1 MNALDHPTDY
11 ILSFRH
17 LLTSAV
23 TEFLSERQMNCPQT
37 AEALSELIV
46 SLSSYRE
53 EGSPLFPQVFVCED
67 ITTML
72 QALRGRDPM
81 SVSDGERS
89 RATMR
94 RALKQCAPLSRGGWA
109 IYFQLDEPG
118 RFSYGLFRTDS
129 FILSSTP
136 IELLRAIKDPS
147 IKLLGISRVAEN
159 IIELCASAGY
169 RRFIHLSGAR
179 TDVPH
184 PTRVLEDIVQAVTAD
199 VDEPFRLPA
208 QCFFRHAFFDAMQA
222 PYGSLAMVIPK
233 NAPHTHLLDDGVM
246 LQPSIDVVG
255 RIEAYKSDPREEKA
269 TSLQAVVTLLHG
281 MLSADGIT
289 VLRSDGCLVGYN
301 VFVEQPPLHEGDIPI
316 GGARRRSFNVLCQH
330 LGHELTAA
338 FYRSQ
343 DGVALC
349 ERANDI
355 SAESV
360 GAPLPQTAHS
370 EMAQTD
376 SRPPSVYEPMELVT
390 PAPPHAIPSAPSPH
404 LDAPQPQPQLQNA
417 TATPISAS
425 PTPAPAQ
432 TPMPLQT
439 QRLMTPPPIAQDP
452 AAAAIPSTP
461 PRPLPAPES
470 IPAFVQ
476 QPTPPLMAPQASAQ
490 HLEPQIATLPA
501 HSLTPQAI
509 DPQLAPQPAPPHAIP
524 SAPSPHLDAPQP
536 QPQLQNATATPIS
549 ASPTPAPAQTPMPL
563 QTQRLMTP
571 PPIAQDPAAAAIPS
585 TPPRPLPAPES
596 IPAFV
601 QQPTPPL
608 MAPQASAQHLEP
620 QIATLPTHSLTP
632 QAIFAPQPVAPT
644 SAPPNSENTG
654 YPAGQRA
661 LIDALC
667 RNELHPIHQMTPA
680 IQGAP
685 PAQESIPPQNNT
697 ANLPPNPATVPAVDL
712 AQPLPPGQE
721 NK

>member
-67 ITTML
+67 ITAML

-81 SVSDGERS
+81 SVSDGDRS
-89 RATMR
+89 RETMR

-233 NAPHTHLLDDGVM
+233 NAPHSHLLDDGVM

-301 VFVEQPPLHEGDIPI
+301 VFVEQTPLHEGEIPI

-349 ERANDI
+349 ERAANPPAQSLID
-355 SAESV
+355 
-360 GAPLPQTAHS
+360 PLPQAAHN

-390 PAPPHAIPSAPSPH
+390 PAPPHAIPNAPGAH
-404 LDAPQPQPQLQNA
+404 LDAAQTQLQTA
-417 TATPISAS
+417 TAAPVSATPVPVVTI
-425 PTPAPAQ
+425 PAPQHLPPQQTIAPLAQ
-432 TPMPLQT
+432 EQLQ
-439 QRLMTPPPIAQDP
+439 AV
-452 AAAAIPSTP
+452 PSTP
-461 PRPLPAPES
+461 PRPLPAPDS
-470 IPAFVQ
+470 MPAFVQ
-476 QPTPPLMAPQASAQ
+476 QHAPQLMTPQTQTQ
-490 HLEPQIATLPA
+490 HLDTQIAPPQA
-501 HSLTPQAI
+501 HSLPPQT
-509 DPQLAPQPAPPHAIP
+509 LFAPP
-524 SAPSPHLDAPQP
+524 
-536 QPQLQNATATPIS
+536 
-549 ASPTPAPAQTPMPL
+549 
-563 QTQRLMTP
+563 
-571 PPIAQDPAAAAIPS
+571 
-585 TPPRPLPAPES
+585 
-596 IPAFV
+596 
-601 QQPTPPL
+601 
-608 MAPQASAQHLEP
+608 
-620 QIATLPTHSLTP
+620 
-632 QAIFAPQPVAPT
+632 PVAPN
-644 SAPPNSENTG
+644 AEAPNSEAPG

-667 RNELHPIHQMTPA
+667 RNELHPIQQMTPA
-680 IQGAP
+680 IQDAP
-685 PAQESIPPQNNT
+685 PAQESMPLPNSS
-697 ANLPPNPATVPAVDL
+697 ANLPPNATPAPAVER
-712 AQPLPPGQE
+712 AQTLPPGHE

>member
-67 ITTML
+67 ITAML

-81 SVSDGERS
+81 SVSDGDRS
-89 RATMR
+89 RETMR

-233 NAPHTHLLDDGVM
+233 NAPHSHLLDDGVM

-301 VFVEQPPLHEGDIPI
+301 VFVEQPPLHEGEIPI

-349 ERANDI
+349 ERAANPPAQSLSD
-355 SAESV
+355 
-360 GAPLPQTAHS
+360 PLPQAAHN

-390 PAPPHAIPSAPSPH
+390 PAPPHAIPNAPGAH
-404 LDAPQPQPQLQNA
+404 LDAAQSQLQTATAAPVSATPVPVTIPAPQHLPPQQTIAPLAQDHLQAVPSTPPHPLPAPDSMPAFVQQHAPQLMTPQTQTQHLDTQIAPPQAHSLPPQTLDAQIAPHAIPNAPGAHLDAAQPQLQTA
-417 TATPISAS
+417 TAAPVPVVTI
-425 PTPAPAQ
+425 PAPQHLPPQQTIAPLAQ
-432 TPMPLQT
+432 EQLQ
-439 QRLMTPPPIAQDP
+439 AV
-452 AAAAIPSTP
+452 PSTP
-461 PRPLPAPES
+461 PRPLPAPDS
-470 IPAFVQ
+470 MPAFVQ
-476 QPTPPLMAPQASAQ
+476 QHAPQLMTPQPQTQ
-490 HLEPQIATLPA
+490 HLDTQIAPPQA
-501 HSLTPQAI
+501 HSLPPQT
-509 DPQLAPQPAPPHAIP
+509 LF
-524 SAPSPHLDAPQP
+524 
-536 QPQLQNATATPIS
+536 ATP
-549 ASPTPAPAQTPMPL
+549 
-563 QTQRLMTP
+563 
-571 PPIAQDPAAAAIPS
+571 
-585 TPPRPLPAPES
+585 
-596 IPAFV
+596 
-601 QQPTPPL
+601 
-608 MAPQASAQHLEP
+608 
-620 QIATLPTHSLTP
+620 
-632 QAIFAPQPVAPT
+632 PVAPN
-644 SAPPNSENTG
+644 AEAPNSEAPG

-667 RNELHPIHQMTPA
+667 RNELHPIQQMTPA
-680 IQGAP
+680 IQDAP
-685 PAQESIPPQNNT
+685 PAQESMPLPNSS
-697 ANLPPNPATVPAVDL
+697 ANLPPNATPAPAVER
-712 AQPLPPGQE
+712 AQTLPPGHE